1 MVNYLRNQGSS
12 LDQIKIDLEQDGL
25 TGRAMDR
32 VSSATMLWAKG
43 VETILGHD
51 NDSSGEL
58 GSILYVVHDA
68 IGDIEEKRL
77 YQKHVFERDMEE
89 KRLDWIENIRV
100 FERRGRDTLVT
111 SVGERHGRDRL
122 ETN

>member
-1 MVNYLRNQGSS
+1 
-12 LDQIKIDLEQDGL
+12 
-25 TGRAMDR
+25 
-32 VSSATMLWAKG
+32 
-43 VETILGHD
+43 
-51 NDSSGEL
+51 
-58 GSILYVVHDA
+58 
-68 IGDIEEKRL
+68 
-77 YQKHVFERDMEE
+77 MEE